1 MGKGTTKVKY
11 GTALSLYNN
20 HPEMN
25 PGSVAGS
32 DKPMI
37 ERQNRNGSTII

>member
-25 PGSVAGS
+25 PGSVGRVN
-32 DKPMI
+32 KPMI
-37 ERQNRNGSTII
+37 ERQNHNGSTII